1 MKLDVNKLIQ
11 NILLLMIMILLI
23 FTTII
28 LIDISKNG
36 RYLPVS
42 ERTILDTRTG
52 KSYRINSFSN
62 TPILQEQ
69 K

>member
-1 MKLDVNKLIQ
+1 MKLDLNKLIQ
-11 NILLLMIMILLI
+11 NILLLMIVILLI
-23 FTTII
+23 VTTII

-36 RYLPVS
+36 RYLPIS
-42 ERTILDTRTG
+42 ERTIIDTRNG